1 MLEDATFW
9 AFVALVLFLG
19 LMVYLK
25 VPGVVTA
32 ALDKRADA
40 IRKELDEARRLREEA
55 QALLAEYQRKGREAE
70 TEAEEIIDQAK
81 READALGKEAGR
93 RLDEYVASR
102 TKLAEQ
108 KIAQA
113 EAQAIT
119 EVRSRSVDVAIAEG
133 ARDGARQA
141 AAAKRA
147 AIESNLAAK
156 LDAAE
161 KRIGEIK
168 SKALA
173 DVGEIAAET
182 TEALVRALVE
192 TDVTGREVA
201 DAVSSVMAK

>member
-19 LMVYLK
+19 LMIYLK

-32 ALDKRADA
+32 ALDKRAET

-93 RLDEYVASR
+93 RLDEYVVSR

-113 EAQAIT
+113 EAQAIQ
-119 EVRSRSVDVAIAEG
+119 EVKALSADVAIA
-133 ARDGARQA
+133 
-141 AAAKRA
+141 
-147 AIESNLAAK
+147 
-156 LDAAE
+156 AAE
-161 KRIGEIK
+161 KILGAKVKGSTADTLIARSIADVK
-168 SKALA
+168 SKLN
-173 DVGEIAAET
+173 
-182 TEALVRALVE
+182 
-192 TDVTGREVA
+192 
-201 DAVSSVMAK
+201 